1 MLKFN
6 KIISITIICII
17 LSYVFLN
24 LTCSNSYGASQTIS
38 SEINKIDEKKYPGVK
53 KLIKTL
59 QTSHPNWNFKV
70 LYTGLNW
77 NTVIAN
83 EYVGHGWSPRNL
95 APANMNSYSGDWIC
109 SICGTRRYDSGSWV
123 CASESAIK
131 YMMDPR
137 NSINE
142 SDIFQFQELT
152 YDGYDKKTI
161 SKMVKGTFLD
171 NSECIKAIKEV
182 SKSANVSPYYL
193 VARILQEQGKNGTVL
208 TKGEGYNNKYK
219 GCYNV
224 FNIGATGSGKEK
236 VILNGLA
243 KAKEKGWTSLE
254 KSIKGGTE
262 EIAKN
267 YIARGQNTLYFQKFD
282 VESSDNSLYY
292 HQYMQNILA
301 AQKEGETLRKTY
313 SNVNSIDGA
322 YTFIIPLYENM
333 PEIACKRPSTDNTTI
348 LSTDIVKVNVNKS
361 IKLRESANGKATGD
375 FLEKD
380 EIVTRLEKATTKVNG
395 TYWDKVMRAN
405 GVTGYVARETY
416 DTESEYKLYLVPI
429 NDNSDNT
436 NNNNN
441 NNSNNNS
448 NNNTNNSSANII
460 NNSKVKLDKS
470 TNIVTVIPNVKVSDI
485 VSLLG
490 KDTVIKD
497 SNGNKVSSSKVVGT
511 GYRVDD
517 KYTIAMLG
525 DLNGDGIINSGDLL
539 LMKKYLLGTYKVEK
553 VSEKVAI
560 DINKDGNVNSGDLLM
575 LKKQLLGTSRISL

>member
-24 LTCSNSYGASQTIS
+24 LTCSNSYAASQTLS

-53 KLIKTL
+53 KLINTL
-59 QTSHPNWNFKV
+59 QTSHPNWKFKV

-83 EYVGHGWSPRNL
+83 EYVGHGRSPRNL
-95 APANMNSYSGDWIC
+95 VPANMNSYSGDWVC
-109 SICGTRRYDSGSWV
+109 SVCGTKRYDSGSWV

-161 SKMVKGTFLD
+161 AKMVKNTFLD
-171 NSECIKAIKEV
+171 DEECIKAIKEV

-208 TKGEGYNNKYK
+208 TKGEGYNNQYK

-224 FNIGATGSGKEK
+224 FNIGATGGTKEK
-236 VILNGLA
+236 VILNGLK
-243 KAKEKGWTSLE
+243 KASDSGWTTLPL
-254 KSIKGGTE
+254 SIKGGTE
-262 EIAKN
+262 FIAKD
-267 YIARGQNTLYFQKFD
+267 YIKRGQNTLYFQKFD

-313 SNVNSIDGA
+313 NDVNSIDGA

-333 PEIACKRPSTDNTTI
+333 PEVACKRPSTESTTVV
-348 LSTDIVKVNVNKS
+348 STDIVRVDVNS
-361 IKLRESANGKATGD
+361 TLKLRASANGSATGEY
-375 FLEKD
+375 LYKD

-395 TYWDKVMRAN
+395 TYWDKVMKSN

-416 DTESEYKLYLVPI
+416 DTESEYKLYLIPI

-436 NNNNN
+436 NNNS

-460 NNSKVKLDKS
+460 SNSKVKLDKS
-470 TNIVTVIPNVKVSDI
+470 TNIVTVIPNVKVSD
-485 VSLLG
+485 VTDLLG
-490 KDTVIKD
+490 KDTVVKD
-497 SNGNKVSSSKVVGT
+497 LKENKVSSSKVVGT

-539 LMKKYLLGTYKVEK
+539 LVKKYLLGTYKIKK

-560 DINKDGNVNSGDLLM
+560 DVNKDGVVNSGDLLM
-575 LKKQLLGTSRISL
+575 IKKQLLGTYKISL